1 LPVRIPRQTPTGI
14 STKGSTKNGAMIHAA
29 ALTPYAMGSVR
40 QPPARSP
47 SMSAK
52 SFVLAAPSRKR
63 PKIVPMYQGST
74 PMMVFTVDHPATLS
88 STPRGIAIVMLAQ
101 MPRRLVQI
109 GGAE

>member
-1 LPVRIPRQTPTGI
+1 MRIPRHTPIGI
-14 STKGSTKNGAMIHAA
+14 NTKGNTKNGAMIQAA
-29 ALTPYAMGSVR
+29 AFTPYAMGSVR

-52 SFVLAAPSRKR
+52 SLVLAAPSRKR
-63 PKIVPMYQGST
+63 PKMAPMYQGSG
-74 PMMVFTVDHPATLS
+74 PRMVLTVDHPATFS
-88 STPRGIAIVMLAQ
+88 NTPRGIAIVTLAQ